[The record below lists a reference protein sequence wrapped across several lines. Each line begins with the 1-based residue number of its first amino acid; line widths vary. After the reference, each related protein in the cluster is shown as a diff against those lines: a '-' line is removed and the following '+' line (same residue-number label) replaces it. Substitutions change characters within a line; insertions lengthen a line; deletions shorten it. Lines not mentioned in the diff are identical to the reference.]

1 MENKPYISRK
11 EQAQMT
17 KKKIFDVTMVML
29 RKKNYNKIIIREICQ
44 SAQISVGTFYLYFSS
59 KDEILLEN
67 FRNIDARLLP
77 LEKGN
82 YLSAPQRI
90 CQYFYNYLK
99 EIANMFDKELMREI
113 CRINLFSGKNEFL
126 KENLRL
132 YTFILECIQEEAD
145 HLQLTTDLSVT
156 EICIQIHLFVQSYIY
171 QWVIDNDLSADYL
184 TVTAIENLQKYLS
197 LFFQEN

>member
-29 RKKNYNKIIIREICQ
+29 RKKNYNKITIREICQ